1 MSCQW
6 HHSWLNI
13 AWFASVPLSSSPRLP
28 GFRSVN
34 KNVYFGDKFAPALP
48 LFFIF
53 GKTEEHSRWGRF
65 YQISRQRR
73 RCDQAAF
80 CSSVSENNNNNR
92 KMKLNKLKIEEDAVL
107 FSGEDSLCR
116 GPHKRSTTASSES
129 AYGHKY
135 HSQMC
140 TVRSERALIT
150 YAAVCK
156 YRANLLLLH
165 DFCAA
170 GEILENLLTLKIK
183 LYQRW
188 PRNVAFGRQQLW
200 ISDSCTVF
208 SAWYLLAVLFFF
220 FLLKSAAQTTPTK
233 WLLKPWQIHLQV

>member
-1 MSCQW
+1 MSRQW
-6 HHSWLNI
+6 HHSRLNI
-13 AWFASVPLSSSPRLP
+13 AWFASVPLRSSPHLP
-28 GFRSVN
+28 GSAALIKMFTLETILFPLFRSS
-34 KNVYFGDKFAPALP
+34 
-48 LFFIF
+48 LFLEKQKSTL
-53 GKTEEHSRWGRF
+53 GEAGF

-80 CSSVSENNNNNR
+80 CSSVSENNNR
-92 KMKLNKLKIEEDAVL
+92 KMKLRKMRCF
-107 FSGEDSLCR
+107 FSGEESLSR

-135 HSQMC
+135 HSQMW
-140 TVRSERALIT
+140 TVRSESAFIT

-156 YRANLLLLH
+156 YRPNLLLLP

-188 PRNVAFGRQQLW
+188 PRNVAFGSQQLW

-220 FLLKSAAQTTPTK
+220 SS
-233 WLLKPWQIHLQV
+233 